1 MSILLEALKQKNTRS
16 IETNSPAQR
25 NEPMSNS
32 RGVES
37 ALSLQD
43 KLPDAVASDSP
54 EPMEALLSQLD
65 IAPPPGLDWQLNA
78 KPSSTLSPLENK
90 PDTMVAEP
98 TAEAEKPQPSL
109 PPLTL
114 DLILPTPAPTNSVTY
129 VVDDRTQATEV
140 VEDKLSFSANVK
152 QTEKPQLGDAF
163 SVSHQPQQPDTVYI
177 TPNEAPSSSFTS
189 MAAEMPSEPVV
200 DVTKIAQ
207 QPVPSTSSVDLSETT
222 PSDGLAAE
230 SILSSISSVQVEKSP
245 QAAQRFLAFA
255 RRMKPNLGQ
264 KSDAT
269 QAAVETVSPVLLQA
283 RSPQAQKSLLVAG
296 GVVLAIGGLAY
307 ATLTIWESQQQEH
320 LQQLSRYK
328 NQSLTDL
335 PEKPVVNPA
344 TNQPAEPLPVNT
356 PVLVTTQEALP
367 NQAPIAE
374 TEQAVS
380 MVSVAKVTAS
390 SKPVKQLKVEPT
402 DFAKPFDTTRKQ
414 PKQAALGSEV
424 HLSQSQPT
432 AEILLMAYQAYERG
446 DWQASEQ
453 LYRQVLEKQPKQR
466 DALLGMLAIYQVTQ
480 ADPNRVR
487 ELAEA
492 LLTLYPKDM
501 DVKLATQ
508 GILGSPSSLSVTQLS
523 STTQQQGATGA
534 EANFRMGLALAQQQ
548 RWSEAQSAFF
558 EAVNAKADQPEYRLN
573 LAVSYDH
580 LGKHRLALEHYQT
593 ALILGK
599 NRLTDDDKQMIQQR
613 LDFLIPLFT
622 SEP

>member
-16 IETNSPAQR
+16 IETASPAQQ
-25 NEPMSNS
+25 NEPMSNE

-37 ALSLQD
+37 ALSLQE
-43 KLPDAVASDSP
+43 KLPDAVAADSH

-129 VVDDRTQATEV
+129 VADDTAQATEV
-140 VEDKLSFSANVK
+140 IEDKLSFSANVK
-152 QTEKPQLGDAF
+152 QTEKPQVDDAF
-163 SVSHQPQQPDTVYI
+163 SVSHQPQPDTLDI
-177 TPNEAPSSSFTS
+177 TLNEAPRSSFTS
-189 MAAEMPSEPVV
+189 MVAELPNEPVV

-230 SILSSISSVQVEKSP
+230 SILSSISSVQLEKSP

-264 KSDAT
+264 KSAAT

-296 GVVLAIGGLAY
+296 GVVLALGGLAY

-344 TNQPAEPLPVNT
+344 TNQAAEPLSVNT
-356 PVLVTTQEALP
+356 PALVSTQEALP
-367 NQAPIAE
+367 NPAPIAE
-374 TEQAVS
+374 TEQADSV
-380 MVSVAKVTAS
+380 VSVAKVTAS
-390 SKPVKQLKVEPT
+390 SKPVTQLKVETT
-402 DFAKPFDTTRKQ
+402 DFAKPLDTTRKQ

-523 STTQQQGATGA
+523 TTTQQQGATGA
-534 EANFRMGLALAQQQ
+534 EAHFRMGLALAQQQ

-613 LDFLIPLFT
+613 LDFLLPLFT

>member
-90 PDTMVAEP
+90 PDTVVAEP
-98 TAEAEKPQPSL
+98 TFVAEKSQPSL

-114 DLILPTPAPTNSVTY
+114 DLILPTPAPTNSVTGI
-129 VVDDRTQATEV
+129 VDDGAQATEV
-140 VEDKLSFSANVK
+140 IEDKLSFSANVK
-152 QTEKPQLGDAF
+152 QTEKPQLDDAF
-163 SVSHQPQQPDTVYI
+163 SASHQPQKADTADI

-189 MAAEMPSEPVV
+189 MVAELPNEPVV
-200 DVTKIAQ
+200 DVTKIEQ
-207 QPVPSTSSVDLSETT
+207 QPVLATSSVDSTETSLS
-222 PSDGLAAE
+222 SGLAAE
-230 SILSSISSVQVEKSP
+230 SVLSSINSVQVEKSP

-264 KSDAT
+264 KSAAT
-269 QAAVETVSPVLLQA
+269 QAAVETVPPVLLQA

-296 GVVLAIGGLAY
+296 GVVLALGGLAY

-344 TNQPAEPLPVNT
+344 TNQAAEPLSVNT
-356 PVLVTTQEALP
+356 PALVTTQEALP
-367 NQAPIAE
+367 NPAPIAE

-380 MVSVAKVTAS
+380 MVSVAKGTAS
-390 SKPVKQLKVEPT
+390 SKPVTQLKVETT
-402 DFAKPFDTTRKQ
+402 DFAKPLDTTRKQ

-593 ALILGK
+593 ALFLGK

-613 LDFLIPLFT
+613 LDFLLPLFT